1 MRNGILALANEDFKY
16 PRPLR
21 LRGAFGEEKDMPK
34 QEKGM
39 SHQTRPVTKR
49 PPAWCRYTAEEVEAL
64 IIKLAKEGH
73 PPSTIGIILRDQHGI
88 PLATPITGKSI
99 TQILKER
106 KMASSLPEDL
116 ENLLRQ
122 ATRLHVHYDKNKAD
136 LHNKRAMQITEAKIY
151 KLSRYYKKRGVLP
164 ADWKYTPKAIALF

>member
-1 MRNGILALANEDFKY
+1 
-16 PRPLR
+16 
-21 LRGAFGEEKDMPK
+21 MPK

-64 IIKLAKEGH
+64 IIKLAKEGQ
-73 PPSTIGIILRDQHGI
+73 PPSKIGIILRDQHGI

-106 KMASSLPEDL
+106 KMASTLPEDL

-164 ADWKYTPKAIALF
+164 QDWKYTPKAIALF